1 MVDAISLQIWNVIE
15 QTQRKF
21 DFIVFC
27 EHDLGGR
34 QTSEVHIG
42 RVVENLDI
50 LQNLREDFSDHRLRQ
65 SGGQVQEV

>member
-1 MVDAISLQIWNVIE
+1 MIE
-15 QTQRKF
+15 QAQRKF

-27 EHDLGGR
+27 EHYLGGR